1 MGKVITLNTGLFQK
15 EMEMTITIVDEAKF
29 NKECVEI
36 NAFWCGKESRA
47 QTHGSEIKAG
57 LALFAAECFQQ
68 IAFNNF
74 KDEQWLA
81 ERFDWN
87 KGNGIEGFPS
97 IKDLGIEITDID
109 SWFIESDE
117 IEISGLDD

>member
-87 KGNGIEGFPS
+87 KIGIKAMALKASQALKIWVLRSPTLIHGS
-97 IKDLGIEITDID
+97 SNLMR
-109 SWFIESDE
+109 
-117 IEISGLDD
+117 